1 MHLSYCTN
9 VHPAEDLDG
18 VIAQLHA
25 AAGPIRRAAG
35 LDLLGVGLWLS
46 APLAAR
52 LANETAAPARL
63 RAALGEEG
71 LEVRTL
77 NAFPYEAFHAEVV
90 KLGVYRPDWTDPARL
105 EYTVDAARVLAELLP
120 PDGEGSISTLPL
132 GWREGWDA
140 AADRAA
146 TDALVALCAEL
157 RAIRAETGRV
167 IRLAIEPEPGCV
179 LDDVADTVAWLDA
192 HRDRIDLEHVGICLD
207 TCHLAVSFADPRTEV
222 ERIAAAG
229 IRIVKLQASAA
240 LHVEHPGAPDAR
252 RAVAEYRE
260 DRYLHQVREQAAS
273 GPIRVDDLPE
283 ALEALPASAP
293 WRVHFHVPLHLE
305 PEPPLR
311 ATTEV
316 LEAALDA
323 VVAVQPVDQLHVD
336 VETYTWSVLP
346 GVDADHPVDLVDG
359 VAGELRWAAARLAE
373 RQGQPA

>member
-18 VIAQLHA
+18 VLVQLRA

-35 LDLLGVGLWLS
+35 LDVLGVGLWLP

-52 LANETAAPARL
+52 LANEPAALDRL
-63 RAALGEEG
+63 RQALEEER

-77 NAFPYEAFHAEVV
+77 NAFPYEAFHADVV
-90 KLGVYRPDWTDPARL
+90 KLGVYSPDWTDPARL
-105 EYTVDAARVLAELLP
+105 EYTIDAARVLAELLP
-120 PDGEGSISTLPL
+120 PGAEGSISTLPL

-140 AADRAA
+140 EADAE
-146 TDALVALCAEL
+146 ALVALGALGSEL

-179 LDDVADTVAWLDA
+179 LDDVADTVAWLDR
-192 HRDRIDLEHVGICLD
+192 HRDRVDLEHVGICLD

-222 ERIAAAG
+222 ERIAGAG
-229 IRIVKLQASAA
+229 IRIAKVQASAA
-240 LHVEHPGAPDAR
+240 LHVEDPGAPNAR
-252 RAVAEYRE
+252 RAVAAYRE
-260 DRYLHQVREQAAS
+260 DRYLHQVREDAAD
-273 GPIRVDDLPE
+273 GVIRADDLPE

-305 PEPPLR
+305 PEPPLA
-311 ATTEV
+311 ATTGV
-316 LEAALDA
+316 LEVALDA
-323 VVAVQPVDQLHVD
+323 VASSQPVDHLHVD

-346 GVDADHPVDLVDG
+346 GVDAEHPLDLVEG
-359 VAGELRWAAARLAE
+359 IAGELRWASARLAV

>member
-35 LDLLGVGLWLS
+35 LDLLGVGLWLP

-52 LANETAAPARL
+52 LANETAALARL
-63 RAALGEEG
+63 RAALEEEG

-77 NAFPYEAFHAEVV
+77 NAFPYEAFHADVV
-90 KLGVYRPDWTDPARL
+90 KLGVYSPDWTDPARL
-105 EYTVDAARVLAELLP
+105 DYTIDAARVLAELLP
-120 PDGEGSISTLPL
+120 PGGEGSISTLPL

-146 TDALVALCAEL
+146 TAALVSLGAEL

-192 HRDRIDLEHVGICLD
+192 HRQRIDLEHVGICLD

-222 ERIAAAG
+222 ERIASAG
-229 IRIVKLQASAA
+229 IRVVKVQASAA
-240 LHVEHPGAPDAR
+240 LHVDRPGAPAAR
-252 RAVAEYRE
+252 AAVAGYAE
-260 DRYLHQVREQAAS
+260 DRYLHQVRERAAN

-283 ALEALPASAP
+283 ALEVLPASAP
-293 WRVHFHVPLHLE
+293 WRVHFHVPLHVE

-346 GVDADHPVDLVDG
+346 GVDAEHPLDLVDG
-359 VAGELRWAAARLAE
+359 IAGELRWASARLAE

>member
-18 VIAQLHA
+18 VVAQLRT

-35 LDLLGVGLWLS
+35 LDVLGVGLWLP

-52 LANETAAPARL
+52 LATEPAARERL
-63 RAALGEEG
+63 RGALDDEG

-105 EYTVDAARVLAELLP
+105 EYTIDAARVLAALLP
-120 PDGEGSISTLPL
+120 PGAEGSISTLPL

-140 AADRAA
+140 AADAA
-146 TDALVALCAEL
+146 AVVALGALCAEL

-179 LDDVADTVAWLDA
+179 LDDVADTVAWLSE
-192 HRDRIDLEHVGICLD
+192 HRDRVDLEHVGICLD
-207 TCHLAVSFADPRTEV
+207 TCHLAVSFADPRAEV

-229 IRIVKLQASAA
+229 IRIVKVQASAA

-260 DRYLHQVREQAAS
+260 DRYLHQVREDAAD
-273 GPIRVDDLPE
+273 GVLRVDDLPE
-283 ALEALPASAP
+283 ALDGLPATAP

-305 PEPPLR
+305 PEPPLSS
-311 ATTEV
+311 TVDV
-316 LEAALDA
+316 LRAALGA
-323 VVAVQPVDQLHVD
+323 VRDVQPVAQLHVD

-346 GVDADHPVDLVDG
+346 GPGVDLVEG
-359 VAGELRWAAARLAE
+359 IAAELRWAAAELFE
-373 RQGQPA
+373 RAGQPA